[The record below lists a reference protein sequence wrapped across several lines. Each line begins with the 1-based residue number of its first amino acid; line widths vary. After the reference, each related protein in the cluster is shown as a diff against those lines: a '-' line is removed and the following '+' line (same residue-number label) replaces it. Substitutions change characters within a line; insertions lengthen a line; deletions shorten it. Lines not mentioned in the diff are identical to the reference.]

1 MYIFIQASFL
11 QEEARDDQEEA
22 QDGKDETQEGQD
34 EAEDKVEEEA
44 QDATWGRYQLHLIYI
59 YTYLEWPR

>member
-34 EAEDKVEEEA
+34 EAEDEVEENPKMPLGA
-44 QDATWGRYQLHLIYI
+44 DTSCI
-59 YTYLEWPR
+59 